1 MTHFPTYLTLMMKRE
16 YRIAGVRA
24 VSKRIV
30 EVPLTKSYKILGVR
44 YEVVTVVT
52 RHVMLAGQHDNLD
65 PIQPIMHY
73 YTYTKSQKKDE
84 WYGFL
89 NGIVVK
95 LEAAQLTPI
104 FAENAQ
110 VVVLS
115 KVP

>member
-1 MTHFPTYLTLMMKRE
+1 MMKRE

-52 RHVMLAGQHDNLD
+52 RHVMLAGQRDNLD
-65 PIQPIMHY
+65 PIQPIIHY